1 MEEKQTF
8 LEKFWY
14 LFVIVAIFLLGS
26 VAFLWMNNQNIN
38 QIKESQDERTE
49 TKQQEQIINE
59 DMQGEEKDKAT
70 EKLQEQSGSD
80 EIEDIEYDLQTTD
93 FTDIDKELD
102 DIEKTI
108 GEE

>member
-59 DMQGEEKDKAT
+59 DVQGEEKDKAT

>member
-59 DMQGEEKDKAT
+59 DMQGEEKDEAT
-70 EKLQEQSGSD
+70 EKLHEQSESD
-80 EIEDIEYDLQTTD
+80 KIEDIEYDLQTTD